1 MMVMMIFRT
10 QGLLP
15 LRAIRFKRS
24 DVARAE
30 VGP

>member
-15 LRAIRFKRS
+15 FRPVRFKES
-24 DVARAE
+24 DIPR
-30 VGP
+30 PT